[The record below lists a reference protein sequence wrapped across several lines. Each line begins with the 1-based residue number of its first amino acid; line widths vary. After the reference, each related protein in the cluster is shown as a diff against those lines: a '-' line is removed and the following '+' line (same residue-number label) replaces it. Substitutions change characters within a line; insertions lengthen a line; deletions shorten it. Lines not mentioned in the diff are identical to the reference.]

1 MISSLSSCDAFCRF
15 FPLIPS
21 QDPGIFGHTGKGATL
36 LGQLLNVATT
46 GVDKIDGLFHQSA
59 RQGKFAQIIE
69 KPGQNLFSNI
79 CKRFFHR
86 IVKEK
91 KELNLFDCFYTSE
104 HSVTDF
110 TLRDLKRF
118 LNDEIMEKEHDLNT
132 GLFCIPI
139 VVGRN
144 ALFEA
149 RHMVVIQIM
158 KNTVYYYDSQGIAS
172 EQRKLQDGSTLR
184 NFIEMIQEILTDGS
198 GGIVE
203 NGTIHQWDIYNC
215 AAYVSHY
222 VFQTMILGK
231 THAEL
236 ERAELPHS
244 YIQQF
249 RQAMAKDLDI

>member
-118 LNDEIMEKEHDLNT
+118 LNDEIMEKD
-132 GLFCIPI
+132 
-139 VVGRN
+139 
-144 ALFEA
+144 
-149 RHMVVIQIM
+149 
-158 KNTVYYYDSQGIAS
+158 
-172 EQRKLQDGSTLR
+172 
-184 NFIEMIQEILTDGS
+184 MI
-198 GGIVE
+198 
-203 NGTIHQWDIYNC
+203 
-215 AAYVSHY
+215 
-222 VFQTMILGK
+222 
-231 THAEL
+231 
-236 ERAELPHS
+236 
-244 YIQQF
+244 
-249 RQAMAKDLDI
+249 